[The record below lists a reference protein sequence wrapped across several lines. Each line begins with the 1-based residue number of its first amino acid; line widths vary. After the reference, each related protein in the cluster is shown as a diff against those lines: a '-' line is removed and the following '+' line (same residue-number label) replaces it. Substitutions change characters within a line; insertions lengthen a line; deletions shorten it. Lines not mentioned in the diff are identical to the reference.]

1 MIEGSDADTISTV
14 EDTGI
19 GGQGQVPASDPNR
32 DNCDMVPTQPPTNRS
47 NTKLKVVTSGMPLP
61 LSFCC

>member
-19 GGQGQVPASDPNR
+19 GGQVQVPAADPNR
-32 DNCDMVPTQPPTNRS
+32 DSCDMVPTQPPTNRS
-47 NTKLKVVTSGMPLP
+47 NTKLKV
-61 LSFCC
+61 